1 MARVYSGNEAWIS
14 NDDTDHGSDYTDFGL
29 NVWTG
34 DKICDA
40 IGKTRHIL
48 KDRLVANEITA
59 LYGEPKVG
67 KTHIAIAL
75 AVACVTGGEFWGAS
89 FPRGG
94 KVIYVSAERHEQ
106 AAQRICAHFINMG
119 SSYIPDDF
127 MLVGGTSNL
136 SLSNEKLMNELKQQV
151 KDFSP
156 TLVIFDTYVRMTDN
170 DEDKSRD
177 ADDNINAF
185 KEIIRQSDVPCA
197 GLVVHHSG
205 KDPSKG
211 MRGSS
216 ALLAAVTTSW
226 SVSQRK
232 KDKKLISLS
241 MEAANDFE
249 PQSPCYFQWLIVDMP
264 RLSPLEEETKVGIVI
279 SAEEQ
284 QAETDRESQILEIV
298 SRTGKYGIEIEG
310 LIKEA
315 LLIGLD
321 FSDSTFRRVLTKLVQ
336 RGAITKY
343 KLGKQI
349 FYLHREEAHTV

>member
-1 MARVYSGNEAWIS
+1 MYSGNEAWIR
-14 NDDTDHGSDYTDFGL
+14 NDDTDHGPDYTDFGL

-89 FPRGG
+89 FPTGG

-106 AAQRICAHFINMG
+106 AAQRIHAHFINMG
-119 SSYIPDDF
+119 FSYIPDDF
-127 MLVGGTSNL
+127 MLVGGTSDL
-136 SLSNEKLMNELKQQV
+136 SLSNERLMNELKQQV

-185 KEIIRQSDVPCA
+185 KDIIRQSDVPCA

-205 KDPSKG
+205 KDSSKG

-216 ALLAAVTTSW
+216 AMLAAVT
-226 SVSQRK
+226 SVWRVSRK
-232 KDKKLISLS
+232 KRDTKLIFLS
-241 MEAANDFE
+241 MEDSNDIETQDPCAFE
-249 PQSPCYFQWLIVDMP
+249 FVTVDLP
-264 RLSPLEEETKVGIVI
+264 HLSPLEEDSKIGVVVPAGEN
-279 SAEEQ
+279 
-284 QAETDRESQILEIV
+284 QAGDNRESRILKLIFEA
-298 SRTGKYGIEIEG
+298 GKFGSEIEG
-310 LIKEA
+310 LMRDAA
-315 LLIGLD
+315 LDGID
-321 FSDSTFRRVLTKLVQ
+321 FSESTLRRDLERLVQ

-343 KLGKQI
+343 PVGKRI
-349 FYLHREEAHTV
+349 FYMNTEENLSE

>member
-1 MARVYSGNEAWIS
+1 MASKFSAVESWIRE
-14 NDDTDHGSDYTDFGL
+14 DDPQYRL
-29 NVWTG
+29 KAWTG

-48 KDRLVANEITA
+48 EDRLVANEITA

-89 FPRGG
+89 FPTGG

-106 AAQRICAHFINMG
+106 AAQRIRAHFINMG
-119 SSYIPDDF
+119 FQNISDDL
-127 MLVGGTSNL
+127 MLVGGSSDL
-136 SLSNEKLMNELKQQV
+136 SLSNEKLMSELKQHV

-156 TLVIFDTYVRMTDN
+156 TLIIFDTYVRMTDN

-205 KDPSKG
+205 KDSSKG

-216 ALLAAVTTSW
+216 AMLAAVT
-226 SVSQRK
+226 SVWRVSRK
-232 KDKKLISLS
+232 KRDTKLIFLS
-241 MEAANDFE
+241 MEDSNDIETQDPCAFE
-249 PQSPCYFQWLIVDMP
+249 FVTVDLP
-264 RLSPLEEETKVGIVI
+264 HLNPLEEDSKIGVVVPAGEN
-279 SAEEQ
+279 
-284 QAETDRESQILEIV
+284 QAGDNRESRILKLIFEA
-298 SRTGKYGIEIEG
+298 GKFGSEIEG
-310 LIKEA
+310 LMRDAA
-315 LLIGLD
+315 LDGFD
-321 FSDSTFRRVLTKLVQ
+321 FSESTLRRDLERLVQ

-343 KLGKQI
+343 PVGKRI
-349 FYLHREEAHTV
+349 LYMHTEDNLSE